1 MLTSREKNIINYLEQ
16 VQGYTTVKELA
27 DLFHLSDRSIQYD
40 LENIEDYA
48 NKKGVKIT
56 RNKRF
61 GIKINKQS
69 IVNQK
74 SINAQEG
81 YIFFSPK
88 ARMHKIILHLLSA
101 IEPISSNKLAQSLF
115 VTRRTIVDDLKS
127 VEKWL
132 ADSFLELEYI
142 TNKGFSIKGEE
153 QKVREAYAEILKKLY
168 NIHDISSHF
177 EEIDNNTIQSLIN
190 IVECVLDVE
199 GYKIIQNAK
208 DELIFH
214 VITTVYR
221 INRNLHL
228 HYKDEVLQK
237 LRDEEEFY
245 IANQM
250 QKDIQEKCGFYLSE
264 SDVGYITLHLLGAKQ
279 DSNLN
284 LEVTEKQYFQKSI
297 ESFIKNVSG
306 FMGVDL
312 TSDSELINGLTIH
325 LKPVIN
331 RMKYQLRYNN
341 PLKEEIQDQY
351 PEIVETVKNSVT
363 VLEKAFKVELDM
375 DEITYLALHIGSAIE
390 RNFEKTRYSL
400 KVIIVCASG
409 VGTSQLLKGKIEN
422 YYPELK
428 VHDTFS
434 VYDIKD
440 DYFENNGINFVI
452 TTIPISDFPIP
463 VIHVTPF
470 LNRNDRKK
478 LNDILI
484 AEREKA
490 IETGLTPG
498 PKLNELL
505 LPELISL
512 DVNVSN
518 WEEAISA
525 STQLLISK
533 GIVAESY
540 TKAIKEKIKNHGPY
554 MVIDEGIAM
563 PHAKPSDGVNRPGF
577 SFVKLK
583 TPISFGHKRHDPVS
597 IIICLATMNAHIHL
611 NALRQLTLLLQNEEK
626 MNQIMQEGLSTMVQL
641 IEEFSEY

>member
-1 MLTSREKNIINYLEQ
+1 
-16 VQGYTTVKELA
+16 
-27 DLFHLSDRSIQYD
+27 
-40 LENIEDYA
+40 
-48 NKKGVKIT
+48 
-56 RNKRF
+56 
-61 GIKINKQS
+61 
-69 IVNQK
+69 
-74 SINAQEG
+74 
-81 YIFFSPK
+81 
-88 ARMHKIILHLLSA
+88 
-101 IEPISSNKLAQSLF
+101 
-115 VTRRTIVDDLKS
+115 
-127 VEKWL
+127 
-132 ADSFLELEYI
+132 
-142 TNKGFSIKGEE
+142 
-153 QKVREAYAEILKKLY
+153 
-168 NIHDISSHF
+168 
-177 EEIDNNTIQSLIN
+177 TIQSLIN

-312 TSDSELINGLTIH
+312 TSDSELINGLTIQ

-470 LNRNDRKK
+470 LNRNDRK
-478 LNDILI
+478 I
-484 AEREKA
+484 
-490 IETGLTPG
+490 
-498 PKLNELL
+498 LNE
-505 LPELISL
+505 I
-512 DVNVSN
+512 
-518 WEEAISA
+518 
-525 STQLLISK
+525 LISK
-533 GIVAESY
+533 GIGTESY

-611 NALRQLTLLLQNEEK
+611 
-626 MNQIMQEGLSTMVQL
+626 
-641 IEEFSEY
+641 

>member
-1 MLTSREKNIINYLEQ
+1 MLTSREKNIISYLGQ
-16 VQGYTTVKELA
+16 VQGYTTVKELS
-27 DLFHLSDRSIQYD
+27 DLFQLSDRSIQYD
-40 LENIEDYA
+40 LENIEYYA
-48 NKKGVKIT
+48 RKRGVKIS
-56 RNKRF
+56 RNKRL
-61 GIKINKQS
+61 GIKINKQLM
-69 IVNQK
+69 VDEK
-74 SINAQEG
+74 YINAQEG
-81 YIFFSPK
+81 YVIFSPQV
-88 ARMHKIILHLLSA
+88 RMHKILLRLFSS

-132 ADSFLELEYI
+132 ADYFLELEYVK
-142 TNKGFSIKGEE
+142 NKGFCVKGEE
-153 QKVREAYAEILKKLY
+153 QKNREAYAEILKKLY

-177 EEIDNNTIQSLIN
+177 KEIDKSNIHTLIY
-190 IVECVLDVE
+190 IVEQVLDDE
-199 GYKIIQNAK
+199 KYKIIQHAK

-214 VITTVYR
+214 VIITVYR
-221 INRNLHL
+221 VDKECKLY
-228 HYKDEVLQK
+228 YKEETLQK
-237 LRDEEEFY
+237 LRSEEEFY
-245 IANQM
+245 IANRM
-250 QKDIQEKCGFYLSE
+250 QAFIREKCGYNLSD

-284 LEVTEKQYFQKSI
+284 LKVSDKQFFKEI
-297 ESFIKNVSG
+297 LDTFIKTVSG

-312 TSDSELINGLTIH
+312 TSDSVLTQGLTIH

-341 PLKEEIQDQY
+341 PLKKEIQNQY
-351 PEIVETVKNSVT
+351 PDIVETVKNSVT
-363 VLEKAFKVELDM
+363 VLEKGFKVELDM
-375 DEITYLALHIGSAIE
+375 DEITYLALHIGSAID
-390 RNFEKTRYSL
+390 RNFEKTRYAL

-428 VHDTFS
+428 VYDTFS
-434 VYDIKD
+434 VYDIED
-440 DYFENNGINFVI
+440 NYFEEHGINLAI

-478 LNDILI
+478 LNEHLI

-490 IETGLTPG
+490 IESGLTPG

-505 LPELISL
+505 TPELISW
-512 DVNVSN
+512 DVSVSD
-518 WEEAISA
+518 WQEAIST

-533 GIVAESY
+533 GIVTENY
-540 TKAIKEKIKNHGPY
+540 TKAIKEKIKKHGPY

-563 PHAKPSDGVNRPGF
+563 PHAKPTDGVNRPGF

-583 TPISFGHKRHDPVS
+583 TPVSFGHTRHDPVS
-597 IIICLATMNAHIHL
+597 IIICLATMDAHIHL
-611 NALRQLTLLLQNEEK
+611 NALRQLTLLLQDEEK
-626 MNQIMQEGLSTMVQL
+626 MNQMIQEGLPTMVQL
-641 IEEFSEY
+641 IKEFSEY